1 MIEEFGAVVGGEH
14 YLAALLILILSCI
27 LTSRSILSERVNQG
41 SFWITLFVCTLLIIQ
56 DVLENVAQ
64 LDPARRD
71 LRMITSIAGYTLGEC
86 LLCAGVTLTAFSLA
100 ECFFRG
106 FDSFGVIVREARLDR
121 MLLRPRGL
129 VMQVLCERIELSR
142 VGRLVQGLFMLV
154 WGVRLAPVPFT
165 AYHYLVLSLMSVCG
179 AALFSALFVMPETLT
194 L

>member
-71 LRMITSIAGYTLGEC
+71 LRMITSIAGYTLRPAAVLG
-86 LLCAGVTLTAFSLA
+86 TSAFSLP
-100 ECFFRG
+100 ELFPKRG
-106 FDSFGVIVREARLDR
+106 G
-121 MLLRPRGL
+121 LLKISGF
-129 VMQVLCERIELSR
+129 VD
-142 VGRLVQGLFMLV
+142 F
-154 WGVRLAPVPFT
+154 WLAPLLWFW
-165 AYHYLVLSLMSVCG
+165 YDHLVRKSGSEVGQGKQVAVCRCQ
-179 AALFSALFVMPETLT
+179 AMEKK
-194 L
+194 